1 MKWIN
6 KYLFVYKTQIIRS
19 FTYKYDVYGNIIMQ
33 TIIMITSAF
42 FWRALYGFDVSNPT
56 SDVMVNGVR
65 LEDMLTY
72 IIMSSVLS
80 VLLSTNVERRI
91 ESSVRNGSI
100 STDIMKPLNIF
111 GIYLSEDLGRIT
123 ALIFQNI
130 LPILVI
136 GSIFIK
142 VPVMSDL
149 TQLPRFCISMLLSFG
164 INWLLAALFGM
175 WAFTAIDVDALIQVK
190 KHLLRL
196 LSGSIIPLWFFPDWF
211 ANILKALPFAYIYQL
226 PLDIYIGKSSDAEVV
241 RMMTIQAIWL
251 VVLGLAFFIVSRR
264 ATRKIMIQGG

>member
-42 FWRALYGFDVSNPT
+42 FWRALYEFDISKPN

-100 STDIMKPLNIF
+100 STDMMKPLNIF

-130 LPILVI
+130 LPILII
-136 GSIFIK
+136 GRLFIK
-142 VPVMSDL
+142 VPAMSDL
-149 TQLPRFCISMLLSFG
+149 TRLPRFCISMMQ
-164 INWLLAALFGM
+164 I
-175 WAFTAIDVDALIQVK
+175 
-190 KHLLRL
+190 
-196 LSGSIIPLWFFPDWF
+196 
-211 ANILKALPFAYIYQL
+211 
-226 PLDIYIGKSSDAEVV
+226 
-241 RMMTIQAIWL
+241 
-251 VVLGLAFFIVSRR
+251 RR
-264 ATRKIMIQGG
+264 R